1 MTEPHPSPLRDGPRS
16 ADGEPAEPA
25 DASTDGRTDG
35 RTDDSADQA
44 AAEKAELERRVAE
57 LDDLWRRAVAEQDN
71 LRKRAARDLSRVR
84 DQERAQVAA
93 GWLPVVDN
101 LELALDNA
109 RASPDS
115 IIEGVRAVHQQALDV
130 LTRTRLPPSRRRR
143 QDVRPGAPRSGQHGA
158 GRGPAARERS
168 PMWSARDMA
177 PMTRCFGLRPSSWPP
192 GVRDGQGLL

>member
-1 MTEPHPSPLRDGPRS
+1 MTEPHPSPLRDGPHS

-71 LRKRAARDLSRVR
+71 LRKRAARDLSRIR

-130 LTRTRLPPSRRRR
+130 LTRLGFPRRDDVGKTFDPAHHEAVSTVPAEDLPPGTVAHV
-143 QDVRPGAPRSGQHGA
+143 VRPGYGSDDEVLR
-158 GRGPAARERS
+158 PASVVVATRS
-168 PMWSARDMA
+168 P
-177 PMTRCFGLRPSSWPP
+177 
-192 GVRDGQGLL
+192 

>member
-1 MTEPHPSPLRDGPRS
+1 MTESHASPVRDGS
-16 ADGEPAEPA
+16 HCADGEPAEPA
-25 DASTDGRTDG
+25 DASTEGRTDG
-35 RTDDSADQA
+35 RMDDSADQA
-44 AAEKAELERRVAE
+44 AAQKAELERRVAE

-71 LRKRAARDLSRVR
+71 LRKRAARDLSRIR

-130 LTRTRLPPSRRRR
+130 LTRLGFPRRDDVGKTFDPAHHEAVSTVPAEDLPPGTVAHV
-143 QDVRPGAPRSGQHGA
+143 VRPGYGSDDEVLR
-158 GRGPAARERS
+158 PASVVVATRS
-168 PMWSARDMA
+168 P
-177 PMTRCFGLRPSSWPP
+177 
-192 GVRDGQGLL
+192 

>member
-1 MTEPHPSPLRDGPRS
+1 MTEPHPSPLRDGPHS

-25 DASTDGRTDG
+25 DASTDGR
-35 RTDDSADQA
+35 RDDSADQA
-44 AAEKAELERRVAE
+44 AAENAELERRVAE

-71 LRKRAARDLSRVR
+71 LRKQAARDLSRIR

-115 IIEGVRAVHQQALDV
+115 IIEGVRAVHQQALEV
-130 LTRTRLPPSRRRR
+130 LTRLGFPRRDDVGKTFDPAHHEAVSTVPAEDL
-143 QDVRPGAPRSGQHGA
+143 QPGTIAHVVRPGYGSDDEVLR
-158 GRGPAARERS
+158 PASVVVATRS
-168 PMWSARDMA
+168 P
-177 PMTRCFGLRPSSWPP
+177 
-192 GVRDGQGLL
+192 

>member
-1 MTEPHPSPLRDGPRS
+1 MTEPHPSPLRDGPHS

-25 DASTDGRTDG
+25 DASTEGRTDG
-35 RTDDSADQA
+35 RTDESADQA

-71 LRKRAARDLSRVR
+71 LRKRTARDLSRIR

-93 GWLPVVDN
+93 RWLPVIDN

-130 LTRTRLPPSRRRR
+130 LTRLGFPRRDDVGKTFDPAHHEAVSTVPAEGLPPGTVAHV
-143 QDVRPGAPRSGQHGA
+143 VRPGYGSDDEVLR
-158 GRGPAARERS
+158 PASVVVATRS
-168 PMWSARDMA
+168 P
-177 PMTRCFGLRPSSWPP
+177 
-192 GVRDGQGLL
+192 